1 MSDRT
6 TQAVLAALV
15 AEDRPWTVEEVIR
28 EFGDRVAA
36 VDAIAELHA
45 AGLINRINKR
55 VVCASR
61 AALRA
66 EEFSF

>member
-1 MSDRT
+1 MSDTT
-6 TQAVLAALV
+6 TQAVLAALT

-28 EFGDRVAA
+28 EFGGRVPAE
-36 VDAIAELHA
+36 DALTELHA
-45 AGLINRINKR
+45 AGLVNRINKR

-66 EEFSF
+66 EQLEF

>member
-28 EFGDRVAA
+28 EFGGRVPAE
-36 VDAIAELHA
+36 DALAELYA
-45 AGLINRINKR
+45 AGLVNRINKH

-66 EEFSF
+66 DELSL